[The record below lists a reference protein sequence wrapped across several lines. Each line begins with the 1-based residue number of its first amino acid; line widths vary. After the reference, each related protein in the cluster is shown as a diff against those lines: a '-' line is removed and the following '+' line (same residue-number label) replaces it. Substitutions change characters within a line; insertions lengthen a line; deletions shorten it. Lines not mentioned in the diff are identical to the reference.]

1 MLQMYFLKQIK
12 LKINDGKYKNINLI
26 IDVDI
31 FL

>member
-1 MLQMYFLKQIK
+1 MFQKWCFEKN
-12 LKINDGKYKNINLI
+12 LKINDEKYKNINLI